1 MSRSIN
7 HKGLF
12 TRYDCDCEFLSQEIG
27 SLGYIKAHL
36 AVQKMGRISIVSDAS
51 LTLTL
56 RAQCEQ
62 ALRLQFDF
70 KMQSY
75 SEKKIAPCERAL
87 SVSIHIVRL

>member
-12 TRYDCDCEFLSQEIG
+12 TRSDCDCQLFSQEIG

-51 LTLTL
+51 LTLSL
-56 RAQCEQ
+56 RAQCGQ
-62 ALRLQFDF
+62 ALRLRFDL
-70 KMQSY
+70 
-75 SEKKIAPCERAL
+75 KI
-87 SVSIHIVRL
+87 